1 MGEIFSGS
9 SQFVRGDI
17 NLLVPRLW
25 RLATTLACCGRDLE
39 SGEGKI
45 FSLCSSGTTEDSALS
60 GPWYHTAESHII
72 PSNRVYT
79 TAKNR

>member
-17 NLLVPRLW
+17 NLVPS
-25 RLATTLACCGRDLE
+25 ATTLACCGRDLE

-60 GPWYHTAESHII
+60 GPWYHTAGNII